1 MAGTDVQ
8 ELQTRYD
15 AGGRGDF
22 AEFFAHVHDDFEM
35 VTPERGPLGATTIR
49 GGDGAFEAF
58 TDFFSPYEEVTIE
71 PERFFEHGDCT
82 VVFFTQRCRP
92 TGSSAT
98 VDIHAAHLWTMR
110 DGRPARLQI
119 FPEREQALKAARS

>member
-49 GGDGAFEAF
+49 GGDEEFDAY
-58 TDFFSPYEEVTIE
+58 TDFYSPY
-71 PERFFEHGDCT
+71 
-82 VVFFTQRCRP
+82 
-92 TGSSAT
+92 
-98 VDIHAAHLWTMR
+98 
-110 DGRPARLQI
+110 
-119 FPEREQALKAARS
+119 